1 MSQHV
6 PETAAGY
13 TAADNVL
20 VRLRAQLPELTGAIA
35 EIESSSLYFHLF
47 ETRFSGGKGRESDF
61 GEWVRTSLGDE
72 KLADKLGNI
81 DPYMFSLEQVR
92 RTLLTTLVNA
102 REGGRN

>member
-35 EIESSSLYFHLF
+35 RVA
-47 ETRFSGGKGRESDF
+47 ET
-61 GEWVRTSLGDE
+61 V
-72 KLADKLGNI
+72 LAD
-81 DPYMFSLEQVR
+81 PAAA
-92 RTLLTTLVNA
+92 A
-102 REGGRN
+102 RATIVELAERSGTSPAT